1 MQIIVKLPLHLL
13 NSISVEIK
21 KNEMKLYIY
30 FFIFPL
36 IFYSQAKVEMGK
48 IDYTMYLNFSQNI
61 EYSATLIF
69 DIENSIFKYKV
80 KGTGQYENETNVNE
94 VTSIMIDTITSE
106 VILNKIENQ
115 LFSSYKKK
123 TNEKLL
129 YIYEKIPILKWELLS
144 DQKKINN
151 FNCFFAKT
159 HFRGRTYY
167 AWYIPSIPVSF
178 GPWKL
183 NGLPGLIIEAYDET
197 KQVMFYFKSLKI
209 PFEINFDTIKN
220 ELKNTEQVSLKAYL
234 SHDNNIDEKSIIQN
248 IKSKMPRGI
257 DVKVEIKKTGI
268 ELDYDDIN

>member
-1 MQIIVKLPLHLL
+1 
-13 NSISVEIK
+13 
-21 KNEMKLYIY
+21 MKLYIY
-30 FFIFPL
+30 LFLFSL
-36 IFYSQAKVEMGK
+36 ISYSQTKVKSGK

-61 EYSATLIF
+61 EYNATLFF

-94 VTSIMIDTITSE
+94 VTSTMIDTITSE
-106 VILNKIENQ
+106 VVLNKTENQ
-115 LFSSYKKK
+115 LFSNHKKK

-144 DQKKINN
+144 DQKIINN
-151 FNCFFAKT
+151 LTCFLAKT
-159 HFRGRTYY
+159 YFRGRTYY

-209 PFEINFDTIKN
+209 PFAINFDTIKN
-220 ELKNTEQVSLKAYL
+220 KLKNTEKISLKDFL
-234 SHDNNIDEKSIIQN
+234 NQENNINEKSIIQN

-268 ELDYDDIN
+268 ELDYHDINTIQ